1 MLEENEIERPETLS
15 DGSQYFKKEIAKT
28 KI

>member
-1 MLEENEIERPETLS
+1 MLEENEIEHPETLS
-15 DGSQYFKKEIAKT
+15 DGSQYFKKEIPKT